1 MAGHNKWSK
10 VKRLKG
16 ALDAKRGKLFSKLA
30 KEIVIAAKI
39 GGGDVNGNARLRTAV
54 QTARD
59 QNMPN
64 DNIER
69 AIKKGS
75 GELASEAIE
84 EILYEGYAPGGV
96 ALLIEVATD
105 NRNRSAADMRTIF
118 TKNNGSL
125 GSSGSVAYQFKRCG
139 QILVPVEAIGEDRML
154 EIALEAGA
162 EDISSDDE
170 FHTIQTVPEQLYQ
183 VGEAIRETGLP
194 IQSQQF
200 VYLPENTVAVND
212 EATAAQVLR
221 LYETLDDY
229 DDTQHVFAN
238 FDIPDDIL
246 DRIQN

>member
-194 IQSQQF
+194 IQNQQF

>member
-59 QNMPN
+59 QNMPS

-75 GELASEAIE
+75 GELAPEAIE

-194 IQSQQF
+194 IQNQQF

>member
-194 IQSQQF
+194 IQNQQF

-229 DDTQHVFAN
+229 EDTQHVFAN